1 MLRVLPVISIILT
14 AISIPVAG
22 ILSFWTYNLPT
33 VLLLPAPYTGWTVFI
48 AATTLW
54 CISLVCATTAGIR
67 GRSTLSKL
75 ALWLN
80 LSAPILVIALAT
92 AIFMIGLYD
101 HPFTF

>member
-1 MLRVLPVISIILT
+1 MLRLLPVISIILT
-14 AISIPVAG
+14 AISIPVGG
-22 ILSFWTYNLPT
+22 ILSFWAYSLPNT
-33 VLLLPAPYTGWTVFI
+33 LLLPAPYTGWSVFI

-54 CISLVCATTAGIR
+54 CISLVCAITAGIR

-92 AIFMIGLYD
+92 VIFMIGLNN

>member
-14 AISIPVAG
+14 AISIPSAG
-22 ILSFWTYNLPT
+22 ILSFWTYSLPT

-48 AATTLW
+48 AATILW
-54 CISLVCATTAGIR
+54 CISLVCATSAGIR
-67 GRSTLSKL
+67 RKAALSKL

-92 AIFMIGLYD
+92 AVFMIGLND
-101 HPFTF
+101 HPPAF

>member
-1 MLRVLPVISIILT
+1 MPRVLPVISIILT

-22 ILSFWTYNLPT
+22 ILSFWTYSLPAI
-33 VLLLPAPYTGWTVFI
+33 LLLPAPCTGWTVFI

-54 CISLVCATTAGIR
+54 CIGLLCAAYAAIR
-67 GRSTLSKL
+67 RRSTLSKL

-80 LSAPILVIALAT
+80 LSAPVLVIALAT
-92 AIFMIGLYD
+92 AILMIGLND